1 MEKGEGLRVVGK
13 GGRVKCGKGGRLVR
27 KGLRVEKGIWVRC
40 GKGGRV
46 NGWLKG
52 EGLRIGKRGWVK
64 RGGEKGWVKGER
76 LRVVGQRLRVAK
88 GGGLRVVGTG

>member
-1 MEKGEGLRVVGK
+1 VEKGEGLRVVGK

-46 NGWLKG
+46 NGRLKG
-52 EGLRIGKRGWVK
+52 
-64 RGGEKGWVKGER
+64 KG
-76 LRVVGQRLRVAK
+76 
-88 GGGLRVVGTG
+88 